1 MTIESLTPEDEQT
14 LADLLRRA
22 RFQGASG
29 LVDALGSPAAVE
41 VLLEQLEALRT
52 AFAADAEVVTRLG
65 RVITIMRGDGLWL
78 ARRAVEILTPEEP
91 EPEPDE
97 GEPEPED
104 EGGQS

>member
-1 MTIESLTPEDEQT
+1 MTHETLTPEDELT

-41 VLLEQLEALRT
+41 TLLDQLEGLRA

-65 RVITIMRGDGLWL
+65 RVITILRGDGLWL
-78 ARRAVEILTPEEP
+78 ARRAVEILTPEPEEEP
-91 EPEPDE
+91 
-97 GEPEPED
+97 EPEPED
-104 EGGQS
+104 EGGQL

>member
-1 MTIESLTPEDEQT
+1 MTHETLTPEDELA

-41 VLLEQLEALRT
+41 TLLEQLESLRA

-78 ARRAVEILTPEEP
+78 ARRAIEILTPEEP
-91 EPEPDE
+91 EE
-97 GEPEPED
+97 EPEPED